1 MTAEESLLLAV
12 RLLRQL
18 HGPLASRNDTVSNR
32 VVFRFCTVCGGHL
45 PPKRPCP
52 LCRYVT

>member
-1 MTAEESLLLAV
+1 MTAQDSLLLAV
-12 RLLRQL
+12 RLLREL
-18 HGPLASRNDTVSNR
+18 HGPLTTRNDTISNR
-32 VVFRFCTVCGGHL
+32 VVLRFCTVCGGHL